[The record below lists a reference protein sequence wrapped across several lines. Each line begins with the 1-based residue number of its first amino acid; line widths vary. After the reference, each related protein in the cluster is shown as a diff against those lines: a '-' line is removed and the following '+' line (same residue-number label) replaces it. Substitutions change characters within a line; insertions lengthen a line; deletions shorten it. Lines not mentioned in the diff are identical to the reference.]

1 MEAPDVVLCPLVDV
15 EIENI
20 DCIENSDAVD
30 GIIKKETVPLRF
42 KKKPTG
48 KQYVRIA
55 SGMVIDLWWQNDMAI
70 KKT

>member
-30 GIIKKETVPLRF
+30 GIIKKETVPDVHTVPSDQSAA
-42 KKKPTG
+42 KG
-48 KQYVRIA
+48 
-55 SGMVIDLWWQNDMAI
+55 
-70 KKT
+70 

>member
-42 KKKPTG
+42 KKKSDWETIC
-48 KQYVRIA
+48 KNCY
-55 SGMVIDLWWQNDMAI
+55 
-70 KKT
+70 